1 MDWDEIYRKGEV
13 FWNKGA
19 PSPPLSQYLERHK
32 VRGRALAPGCG
43 HGVTGKPNVIPLS
56 GYAN

>member
-19 PSPPLSQYLERHK
+19 PSPPMSQYLERHN
-32 VRGRALAPGCG
+32 
-43 HGVTGKPNVIPLS
+43 TNVL
-56 GYAN
+56 